1 MRSDIP
7 VATAG
12 SLNPVDALILWR
24 VRYMSMSFALSKYGV
39 AAAKR
44 SGGVT
49 VDHFFGKARESIITK
64 MPLKH

>member
-44 SGGVT
+44 SEWSRI
-49 VDHFFGKARESIITK
+49 GKKRKVQDIT
-64 MPLKH
+64 L